1 MFNGNAEGIA
11 SGCPCT
17 RECPNRTPYC
27 HGTCQAFKEWQ
38 IVQKHYSNKVKR
50 IRKQMGGGIRWN
62 QTKGNI
68 RGSR

>member
-1 MFNGNAEGIA
+1 MFNANVEGIA

-17 RECPNRTPYC
+17 RECPNRNPFC
-27 HGTCQAFKEWQ
+27 HSTCEEYKKWQ
-38 IVQKHYSNKVKR
+38 IVQKHYSNKVKA
-50 IRKQMGGGIRWN
+50 IRKKMGGGIGWY